1 MALVSYA
8 LRLGVIVEYRTGR
21 RERGSGRR
29 TRTSPSGRLER
40 AADTAGAAALL
51 LAGVVLPVIALIGA
65 VDGCSWTSVVEC
77 DVDTGQG
84 NARAR
89 LVELGRKG
97 NGVVGRDIQG
107 DEVVNGVNC
116 GVSDDDVVRAPLW
129 RS

>member
-1 MALVSYA
+1 MALVAYV

-29 TRTSPSGRLER
+29 TSPSGRLER
-40 AADTAGAAALL
+40 AADTARAAALL
-51 LAGVVLPVIALIGA
+51 WGGVVLPVIALSGA
-65 VDGCSWTSVVEC
+65 VDGRSWTCVVEC

-89 LVELGRKG
+89 IVELGRKD
-97 NGVVGRDIQG
+97 NGVVGWDIKE

-116 GVSDDDVVRAPLW
+116 GVSEDDVVRAPLW